1 MPDICFSIRNNSD
14 TYRKSRQ
21 EFLPL
26 EVAELCNVLTTHPEV
41 DFTVLFLPDARASTP
56 RLHVDLL
63 RMSNL
68 L

>member
-1 MPDICFSIRNNSD
+1 MPDFCFSIRNNSD

-26 EVAELCNVLTTHPEV
+26 KVAELRNVLITHPEV
-41 DFTVLFLPDARASTP
+41 DFAVLFLPDARASTP

-63 RMSNL
+63 RISNL